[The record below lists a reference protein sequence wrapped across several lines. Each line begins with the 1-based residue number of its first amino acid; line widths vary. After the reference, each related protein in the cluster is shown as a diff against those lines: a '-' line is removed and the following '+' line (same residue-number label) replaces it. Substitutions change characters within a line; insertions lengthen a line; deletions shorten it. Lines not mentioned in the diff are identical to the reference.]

1 MKKTWIELLHELPV
15 DTTLREFLT
24 GHGLN
29 MPDDLAWTDLP
40 ETTQALIDALVACP
54 DAAVRDPVAA
64 KLRASVALGD
74 SAGTQAMFQVAA
86 GNGAVLTSLATCKS
100 DTHRSF
106 WLYVKH
112 PDLFDRAGDVDHFE
126 RQVAHAQ
133 QHDLGVKKT
142 PDTSDAALAAL
153 RADVSAFYQREMQ
166 CGDRSK
172 AYVVQRSPSV
182 YLLSVHIKDLSMVHL
197 EFEGD
202 DLKRRVGNPNI
213 HSVLEYS
220 AITGV
225 TRSLV
230 KGGAKYHQMLLK
242 AFAEHLLHV
251 KVDAHRLMP
260 PTLDLSVLRLGF
272 DVPQAEVDGFNV
284 LQVKSI
290 SLLSP
295 DTQLKV
301 DCTAMASSEHRCVT
315 DLLAEKLP
323 GPLAENW
330 LVTGAHINL
339 YYPPE
344 PGKTRPKVVTIEVTR
359 KGRLNLHKFDAA
371 LQAQLEGYLV
381 SLGILQ
387 KGQTLNPQ
395 ETPPSEDVHDLQPA
409 FEQTDRCQLTKRG
422 RWSAACSRV
431 ARRCSRG
438 CAVARRDQGM
448 LFPRAGDQADG
459 REPHLHAVPVLPTA
473 QRPDLRRWS
482 GRTGLPVSRLRPHR
496 TRRRRSSCG
505 DAGRGMVAVEAAD
518 RTGD

>member
-29 MPDDLAWTDLP
+29 MPDDFAWTDLP

-74 SAGTQAMFQVAA
+74 SAGAQAMFQVAA
-86 GNGAVLTSLATCKS
+86 GNGAVLTSLTTCKS

-133 QHDLGVKKT
+133 QHDLGVKKV

-153 RADVSAFYQREMQ
+153 RAEVSAFYQREMQ

-197 EFEGD
+197 EFAGD

-220 AITGV
+220 ALTGV

-230 KGGAKYHQMLLK
+230 KGGAKYHQTLLK

-395 ETPPSEDVHDLQPA
+395 ETPPSEDVHELQPA
-409 FEQTDRCQLTKRG
+409 FE
-422 RWSAACSRV
+422 
-431 ARRCSRG
+431 
-438 CAVARRDQGM
+438 
-448 LFPRAGDQADG
+448 
-459 REPHLHAVPVLPTA
+459 H
-473 QRPDLRRWS
+473 
-482 GRTGLPVSRLRPHR
+482 
-496 TRRRRSSCG
+496 
-505 DAGRGMVAVEAAD
+505 
-518 RTGD
+518 

>member
-1 MKKTWIELLHELPV
+1 MKRTWIELLHELPV

-24 GHGLN
+24 GQGLI
-29 MPDDLAWTDLP
+29 MPDDFAWADVP

-54 DAAVRDPVAA
+54 DTSVRDAVAA
-64 KLRASVALGD
+64 KLRASVVLGD
-74 SAGTQAMFQVAA
+74 SAGTQAMFQVAT
-86 GNGAVLTSLATCKS
+86 GNGAALTGLATCKS
-100 DTHRSF
+100 DNHRSF

-142 PDTSDAALAAL
+142 PDTSDAALAAM
-153 RADVSAFYQREMQ
+153 RADGWAFYQRELQ

-172 AYVVQRSPSV
+172 AYVVERSPGV
-182 YLLSVHIKDLSMVHL
+182 YLLSVHVKDLSMVQL

-220 AITGV
+220 CGTGV

-242 AFAEHLLHV
+242 AFTEHLLHV
-251 KVDAHRLMP
+251 KLDAHRLLP

-272 DVPQAEVDGFNV
+272 DVPQAEIDGFNL

-295 DTQLKV
+295 DTQLKIE
-301 DCTAMASSEHRCVT
+301 CTAMASSEHRCVT

-323 GPLAENW
+323 GPLTENW
-330 LVTGAHINL
+330 LVMSAHINL

-344 PGKTRPKVVTIEVTR
+344 PGKTRPKAVTIEVTR

-387 KGQTLNPQ
+387 NGQTLNAQ
-395 ETPPSEDVHDLQPA
+395 EAPPSADATEQQPA
-409 FEQTDRCQLTKRG
+409 FE
-422 RWSAACSRV
+422 
-431 ARRCSRG
+431 
-438 CAVARRDQGM
+438 
-448 LFPRAGDQADG
+448 
-459 REPHLHAVPVLPTA
+459 H
-473 QRPDLRRWS
+473 
-482 GRTGLPVSRLRPHR
+482 
-496 TRRRRSSCG
+496 
-505 DAGRGMVAVEAAD
+505 
-518 RTGD
+518 

>member
-1 MKKTWIELLHELPV
+1 MKVTWIDLLHELPV
-15 DTTLREFLT
+15 DAALREFLT
-24 GHGLN
+24 GHGLM
-29 MPDDLAWTDLP
+29 MPSDFAWTDKP
-40 ETTQALIDALVACP
+40 ETTKALIEALLSCP
-54 DAAVRDPVAA
+54 DVAVRDAVTA

-74 SAGTQAMFQVAA
+74 SAGTQAMFQVAT
-86 GNGAVLTSLATCKS
+86 GNGAVLAGLATCKS
-100 DTHRSF
+100 DCHRSF

-112 PDLFDRAGDVDHFE
+112 PDLFDRAGDVDNFE
-126 RQVAHAQ
+126 RQVAQAQ
-133 QHDLGVKKT
+133 QHDLGVRKK

-153 RADVSAFYQREMQ
+153 RADISAFYQRELQ

-172 AYVVQRSPSV
+172 AYVVERSPGV
-182 YLLSVHIKDLSMVHL
+182 YLLSVHIKDLPMVKL
-197 EFEGD
+197 EFDGN

-220 AITGV
+220 ARTGV
-225 TRSLV
+225 TRSLIR
-230 KGGAKYHQMLLK
+230 GGAKYHQMLLK

-251 KVDAHRLMP
+251 NLEAHRLMP

-295 DTQLKV
+295 DNQLKL

-315 DLLAEKLP
+315 ELLEEKLP

-330 LVTGAHINL
+330 LVTAAQINL

-344 PGKTRPKVVTIEVTR
+344 PGKSRAKVVTIEITR

-387 KGQTLNPQ
+387 NGQTLNAQ
-395 ETPPSEDVHDLQPA
+395 EMPPSADEPDLQPVY
-409 FEQTDRCQLTKRG
+409 ED
-422 RWSAACSRV
+422 
-431 ARRCSRG
+431 
-438 CAVARRDQGM
+438 
-448 LFPRAGDQADG
+448 
-459 REPHLHAVPVLPTA
+459 
-473 QRPDLRRWS
+473 
-482 GRTGLPVSRLRPHR
+482 
-496 TRRRRSSCG
+496 
-505 DAGRGMVAVEAAD
+505 
-518 RTGD
+518 